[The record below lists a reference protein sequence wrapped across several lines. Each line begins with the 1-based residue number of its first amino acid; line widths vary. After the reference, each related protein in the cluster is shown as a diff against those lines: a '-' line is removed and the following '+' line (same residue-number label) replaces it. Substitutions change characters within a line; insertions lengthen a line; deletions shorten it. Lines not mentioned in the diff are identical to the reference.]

1 MYSTVT
7 EEGQTPRTQIT
18 NTSRRWTTCSDQPGD
33 LNVPVHARVFQ
44 KKTNL
49 LKIFLCLLT
58 GLRGRKVNERKK

>member
-44 KKTNL
+44 KKDKSTQD
-49 LKIFLCLLT
+49 ISVST
-58 GLRGRKVNERKK
+58 DWA